1 MDVLQDVLCMLQD
14 APSRTGMV
22 DGLSL
27 YYTASPPWKRQTHS
41 HHLMVGGPAWARMFA
56 ARGSQI
62 CADLRRERASC

>member
-27 YYTASPPWKRQTHS
+27 YYTASPTWKRQTHS
-41 HHLMVGGPAWARMFA
+41 HHLMVRLPACVTAWARMLA
-56 ARGSQI
+56 G
-62 CADLRRERASC
+62 L